1 MPDHLRSLSR
11 SFSGERPQRGHT
23 QDDSQVEVSNQ
34 NACKLEGH
42 CSVKGQRPNHRLVE
56 LTEGEGEIRGKLNR
70 NRSGT
75 LETAKQEVPSQRVA
89 LESKMDSS
97 FLKEQADRCRSLAE
111 NADPFIRRRLLDLAA
126 RYDARS
132 SLPSRT
138 PRTFGTPVSLLESWM
153 QGQPDAGA

>member
-1 MPDHLRSLSR
+1 M
-11 SFSGERPQRGHT
+11 
-23 QDDSQVEVSNQ
+23 
-34 NACKLEGH
+34 
-42 CSVKGQRPNHRLVE
+42 
-56 LTEGEGEIRGKLNR
+56 RGKLNR
-70 NRSGT
+70 NRPGT

-111 NADPFIRRRLLDLAA
+111 NADPFIKRRLLDLAA